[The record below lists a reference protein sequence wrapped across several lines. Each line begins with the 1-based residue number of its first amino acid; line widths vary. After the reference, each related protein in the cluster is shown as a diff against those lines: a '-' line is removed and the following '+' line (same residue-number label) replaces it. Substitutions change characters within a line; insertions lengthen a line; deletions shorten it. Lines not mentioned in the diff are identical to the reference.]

1 MPRPIDLPRIH
12 RALSELD
19 RIAAEHPEHCHR
31 GQPWAHDMNQ
41 LQETIMTPGK
51 ERIAKYRAK
60 QQQKGMKAVA
70 VYLTPEAQAALY
82 RLQSER
88 PDASMG
94 DIISDALLRVITT
107 KETPA

>member
-1 MPRPIDLPRIH
+1 MPRPVDLPRIR

-19 RIAAEHPEHCHR
+19 RIAAEHPEIHHR
-31 GQPWAHDMNQ
+31 GQPWANDMNQ
-41 LQETIMTPGK
+41 LQDTIMTPGK

-60 QQQKGMKAVA
+60 QQQKGLKSVTI
-70 VYLTPEAQAALY
+70 YLTPEAQAALY

-94 DIISDALLRVITT
+94 AVISDALLSVTATRN
-107 KETPA
+107 PP